1 MVQMHKSKKKIN
13 DKLLIWM
20 HRQYT
25 NFRPWPKRSKI
36 PSLPADLNENLSTLK
51 ILSGIEVCR
60 QSKLLTSGWYQP
72 DVRMMSVWC
81 QNDISLMSVWH
92 QICFIY
98 LFIDM
103 TSAWHQADVILT
115 SCEISL
121 NLSDLSKTWCQPDI
135 RLISFWHQT
144 DIRLI
149 SAWCQ
154 QFASPAD
161 LKSS

>member
-1 MVQMHKSKKKIN
+1 MIIN
-13 DKLLIWM
+13 LSEKVCVHSVGHSLL
-20 HRQYT
+20 
-25 NFRPWPKRSKI
+25 
-36 PSLPADLNENLSTLK
+36 ADLNENLSTLK
-51 ILSGIEVCR
+51 ILTGIEVCR
-60 QSKLLTSGWYQP
+60 RSKLLTSGWYQP

-115 SCEISL
+115 SCESSL
-121 NLSDLSKTWCQPDI
+121 NLSDFSKTWCQPDI

-144 DIRLI
+144 DIILTSGWYQPDVSNLLRRQTSI
-149 SAWCQ
+149 
-154 QFASPAD
+154 PVNI
-161 LKSS
+161 